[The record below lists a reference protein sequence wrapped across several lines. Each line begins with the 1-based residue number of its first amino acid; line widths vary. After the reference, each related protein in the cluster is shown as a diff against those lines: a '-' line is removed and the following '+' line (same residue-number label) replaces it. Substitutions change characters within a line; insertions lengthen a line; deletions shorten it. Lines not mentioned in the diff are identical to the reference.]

1 MPHKTTSY
9 KVRHLTGILIAG
21 FIMLQTT
28 LLPAYAE
35 QPAAT
40 VAPATTASQ
49 PEHTT
54 PKETGTAAALQ
65 PDRISAEYAMD
76 YLRDT
81 GTILTSPTRW
91 NSSDWLTAGAVLG
104 TTAGLVFLDENI
116 RDIAQRNQNATGRH
130 TASVGNAL
138 GNPLFTLP
146 PLALFYLYG
155 HVNEDAKAR
164 RASLLAVESL
174 AISGAFTWT
183 LKTATQRPRPF
194 TGANATTWDGP
205 GFKNTNGSF
214 PSGHTQS
221 AFAIASVLAEEYG
234 NNPVVPPVAYG
245 LASLTG
251 LARIYDNKHWASDVF
266 MGAAIGYFVGKAV
279 VRYHTPVTKSGITVL
294 PTVSQEGF
302 GLTAQY
308 QF

>member
-1 MPHKTTSY
+1 M
-9 KVRHLTGILIAG
+9 
-21 FIMLQTT
+21 MQTVV
-28 LLPAYAE
+28 LPAYAE
-35 QPAAT
+35 PPADSTIVPAVSV
-40 VAPATTASQ
+40 VAPATQ
-49 PEHTT
+49 PDTT
-54 PKETGTAAALQ
+54 STAALQ
-65 PDRISAEYAMD
+65 PDRINAEYAMD

-155 HVNEDAKAR
+155 HVYEDAKAR
-164 RASLLAVESL
+164 HASLLAVESL

-183 LKTATQRPRPF
+183 LKTATQRSRPF
-194 TGANATTWDGP
+194 TGADATTWDGP

-234 NNPVVPPVAYG
+234 NNPFVPPVAYS

-279 VRYHTPVTKSGITVL
+279 VRYHTPVAKSGITVL
-294 PTVSQEGF
+294 PTVSQESF
-302 GLTAQY
+302 GLIVQY
-308 QF
+308 HF